1 MNFKENL
8 HLRLHNWRS
17 FERADFAL
25 PTESFII
32 IDDNGSG
39 KTSLISAFYSLFTGQ
54 SWPTTK
60 LAQHLQSG
68 KDYFGVSTQYPDWS
82 FTGQISP
89 SGRVVSKYQKLPDE
103 YFTNLVEQSLDSQ
116 THYNQPKILT
126 YLPTDNYW
134 FNQSRSN
141 KLDILD
147 NLLTQI
153 LNQNYK
159 FSLQNLDKLVKSKQK
174 LIKHTLENPDNF
186 DVALLSTLNQSILDE
201 SRVIWGFRHG
211 FFEYLQQ
218 YLPQFEQQIN
228 SPLHDW
234 QIKWEY
240 SEFSGQKNTCNVGQG
255 QNILFNVEPNWSAL
269 WQKEL
274 LVGKVLFGAQRDD
287 FRIVSHH
294 SAVEEV
300 LSRGE
305 MRLLVLFIKNTARN
319 YLQTTSPDQTVFW
332 LLDDVFNE
340 FDLDREQMV
349 MDQILRNTD
358 YFIVTSTI
366 QLLPSMGGYSLN
378 DLTIK
383 ISSV

>member
-8 HLRLHNWRS
+8 RLRLHNWRS
-17 FERADFAL
+17 FDKVEFSL
-25 PTESFII
+25 PKESFII

-54 SWPTTK
+54 SWPTTR
-60 LAQHLQSG
+60 LAQHLQAG

-103 YFTNLVEQSLDSQ
+103 YFTNLVSQ
-116 THYNQPKILT
+116 PDDQIRVYNQPKVLT

-134 FNQSRSN
+134 FNQSRGN
-141 KLDILD
+141 KLDTLD
-147 NLLTQI
+147 NLLTQV
-153 LNQNYK
+153 LDQKYRL
-159 FSLQNLDKLVKSKQK
+159 SVQNLDKLIKSKLK
-174 LIKHTLENPDNF
+174 LIKHTQENPNHF
-186 DVALLSTLNQSILDE
+186 DSALLATLNVSILAE
-201 SRVIWGFRHG
+201 SKVIWEFRHS
-211 FFEYLQQ
+211 FFRYLQDR
-218 YLPQFEQQIN
+218 LPQFEKQIQ
-228 SPLHDW
+228 SPLSDW
-234 QIKWEY
+234 KIRWDY
-240 SEFSGQKNTCNVGQG
+240 TNLSGQKNICSIAEG
-255 QNILFNVEPNWSAL
+255 QNVVFDIEPNWFIL

-274 LVGKVLFGAQRDD
+274 LLGKVLFGAQRDD
-287 FRIVSHH
+287 FKIVSHH

-305 MRLLVLFIKNTARN
+305 MRLLVLFIKNIARN
-319 YLQTTSPDQTVFW
+319 YLQNTTPNQTVFW

-366 QLLPSMGGYSLN
+366 QLLPSMPGYSLD